1 MYLNRYVS
9 VNSATFSLKMLN
21 NEELYRFTVP
31 GASPFFTEEP
41 LRDANSICRV
51 LRNFGRE
58 EPNKWAVE
66 SAIEFFSDDDCHIV
80 FTLTFMQKF
89 MAALKFDWDGYAV
102 TRLSKYYPD
111 VDLTELEP
119 LFWEDFTDDKLFFY
133 HRKDKS
139 FWAYCCCLGIDPE
152 FQLVKLGNKWTD
164 IAANC
169 PAGHLSQAQMEN
181 AKRRRGKENITSNKP
196 G

>member
-1 MYLNRYVS
+1 MNSILLVTQS
-9 VNSATFSLKMLN
+9 VLKMLTD
-21 NEELYRFTVP
+21 EDAYRFTVP
-31 GASPFFTEEP
+31 GVSPFFTEEP
-41 LRDANSICRV
+41 LRDAHSICRV
-51 LRNFGRE
+51 LRSFGYD
-58 EPNKWAVE
+58 EPNKRNVE
-66 SAIEFFSDDDCHIV
+66 SAVDFFSDDDCRIV

-89 MAALKFDWDGYAV
+89 MAALKFNWDGHAV

-119 LFWEDFTDDKLFFY
+119 LFWEDFMDEILFFY

-139 FWAYCCCLGIDPE
+139 FWAYNCGLSIDPE

-164 IAANC
+164 IATNY
-169 PAGHLSQAQMEN
+169 PVGHFSKAQSET
-181 AKRRRGKENITSNKP
+181 AKRRRGKENMTSNER